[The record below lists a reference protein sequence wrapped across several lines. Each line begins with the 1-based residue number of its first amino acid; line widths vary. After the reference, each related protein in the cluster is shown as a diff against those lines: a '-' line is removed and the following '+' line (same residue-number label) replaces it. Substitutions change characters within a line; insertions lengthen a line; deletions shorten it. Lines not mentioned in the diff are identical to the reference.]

1 MKILAV
7 SSEKGGVAKTTISVH
22 LAHAAYDKGLKVLLV
37 DFDTQGNAGMMF
49 EPPDLSKTFLST
61 AALFDEKPSNM
72 PIEFVKPNFGII
84 RADKEAL
91 TMVADSKTESAEF
104 RPLEALKQHANSFDI
119 CIVDSAPSRAFL
131 LYSSLV
137 LADYVLTPV
146 KMGKFELDGF
156 AELISDITNIQK
168 SGINSRIKH
177 LGSIPVKIN
186 TRSSKQMEM
195 LNEFKAT
202 YKKSVLDLCLPERE
216 AVQVAINEGRPVWNN
231 VRGASHK
238 KTATEWRDAC
248 DAILNMVIKG

>member
-7 SSEKGGVAKTTISVH
+7 CSEKGGVAKTTLSVH
-22 LAHAAYDKGLKVLLV
+22 LAHAAHDMGLRVLLT

-49 EPPDLSKTFLST
+49 EPPDLSKEFLST
-61 AALFDEKPSNM
+61 ASLFEENPSKL
-72 PIEFVKPNFGII
+72 PIEFIKPSFGII

-91 TMVADSKTESAEF
+91 TMVADEKVEGAEF
-104 RPLEALKQHANSFDI
+104 RPIETLKQHTKEFDI

-137 LADYVLTPV
+137 LADHVLTPV

-156 AELISDITNIQK
+156 AELLGDITNIQK
-168 SGINSRIKH
+168 SGINPRIKH

-186 TRSSKQMEM
+186 TRSANQMEM
-195 LNEFKAT
+195 LSAFKDT
-202 YKKSVLDLCLPERE
+202 YKKSVLDLCLAERE

-238 KTATEWRDAC
+238 KTATEWREAC
-248 DAILNMVIKG
+248 NAILNMVIKG